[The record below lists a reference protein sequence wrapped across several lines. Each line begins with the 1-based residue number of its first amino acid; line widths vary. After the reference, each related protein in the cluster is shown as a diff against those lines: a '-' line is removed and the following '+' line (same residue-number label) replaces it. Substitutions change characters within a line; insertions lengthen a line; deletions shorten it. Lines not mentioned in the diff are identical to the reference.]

1 MISVT
6 ILTKNCGRCLGRTLE
21 SASSFD
27 EVIILD
33 TGSTDDTLE
42 VAKSFPN
49 VTIHHSPFIGFGPS
63 HNLATSLAKND
74 WILSIDSDEIL
85 SPPLI
90 EEIQSLSLS
99 TKAVYSIQRHNY
111 FNGKHI
117 KWCGGWHPDWV
128 ARLYHRKQTKFN
140 DAMVHEKILIN
151 GLKVI
156 ALKNSMIHVPYRE
169 MNDFLHKMQA
179 YTTLFAQHKKGK
191 SSLLKAILHS
201 KFAFFK
207 SYVLKRGFLGGK
219 EGYIISSYNAHT
231 AFYKYLKLSEKE
243 SLFAESEE

>member
-6 ILTKNCGRCLGRTLE
+6 ILTKNCGHYLAKTLE
-21 SASSFD
+21 STRSFS

-33 TGSTDDTLE
+33 TGSTDDTLK
-42 VAKSFPN
+42 VAKSFSN
-49 VTIHHSPFIGFGPS
+49 TVIHHSPFVGFGPS
-63 HNLATSLAKND
+63 HNVATSFAKND

-85 SPPLI
+85 SPLLI
-90 EEIQSLSLS
+90 EELHSLAL
-99 TKAVYSIQRHNY
+99 TQKAVYSIQRHNY

-128 ARLYHRKQTKFN
+128 VRLYNRKQTRFT
-140 DAMVHEKILIN
+140 DAMVHEKIIDK
-151 GLKVI
+151 GLNVL
-156 ALKNSMIHVPYRE
+156 ALKNPMIHVPYRE
-169 MNDFLHKMQA
+169 MSDFLHKMQA
-179 YTTLFAQHKKGK
+179 YTTLFAQQKKGK

-231 AFYKYLKLSEKE
+231 AFYKYLKLSEKD
-243 SLFAESEE
+243 